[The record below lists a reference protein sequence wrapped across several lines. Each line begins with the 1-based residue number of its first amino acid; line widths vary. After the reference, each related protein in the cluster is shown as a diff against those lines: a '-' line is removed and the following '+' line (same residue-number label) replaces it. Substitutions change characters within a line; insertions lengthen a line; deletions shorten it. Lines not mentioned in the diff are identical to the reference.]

1 MRIYISADG
10 EGVTG
15 VVHGSEMHPDGRE
28 WAFGRRMM
36 TADVNA
42 AVAGAFDGGATEV
55 FVNDAHWSELNILPE
70 ALDPRAQLLRGS
82 GKSLPMM
89 EGVADCDGV
98 FLVGYHT
105 QVGDGRG
112 VANETL
118 LGREIFAVRINGEPT
133 GELGI
138 NAAVSWHFGVPVLLV
153 TGDDALAAEAAEV
166 VPQARA
172 AVVKYAIGRWSA
184 RCLSAPVTGEIIRRE
199 ARVAVERLGRGEAPR
214 IAPPIR
220 CGPFVCEVEFVS
232 TAHAA
237 AAALMPGT
245 ERAGPRTV
253 LYTAADAPTAS
264 RAILAMM
271 LLGARATDEWYG

>member
-55 FVNDAHWSELNILPE
+55 LVNDVHWSELNILPE
-70 ALDPRAQLLRGS
+70 ELDQRAQLMRGS
-82 GKSLPMM
+82 GKFLPMM

-98 FLVGYHT
+98 FFVGYHAR
-105 QVGDGRG
+105 VGDWRG
-112 VANETL
+112 VGNEAL
-118 LGREIFAVRINGEPT
+118 LGREIFEVRVNGRPT

-138 NAAVSWHFGVPVLLV
+138 NAAVAQHFGVPVVLV
-153 TGDDALAAEAAEV
+153 TGDDALSAEAAEV
-166 VPQARA
+166 VPKALT
-172 AVVKYAIGRWSA
+172 AVVKHAIGRWSA
-184 RCLSAPVTGEIIRRE
+184 RCLSPQVTGELILRA
-199 ARVAVERLGRGEAPR
+199 ARAAVEQLARGAVSRQPVR
-214 IAPPIR
+214 R
-220 CGPFVCEVEFVS
+220 GPLACEVEFVS

-245 ERAGPRTV
+245 ERTGSRTV
-253 LYTAADAPTAS
+253 RYEAADAPTAS
-264 RAILAMM
+264 RAILAIM